1 MIETDAFVGGCHQR
15 DEGIKLD
22 NLLQAIC
29 IYADAIVT
37 LCS

>member
-29 IYADAIVT
+29 IYADAIVA